1 MYSIH
6 LHRHNQSLL
15 SNIDPSRAIHQKNQ
29 LSLRA
34 YHRIDEWKSRN
45 TELVQSVYGKVT
57 KRTKFPRLRQISQ
70 TPDHLIPAENPYS
83 ESEFNESLRK
93 TEKSKHLGKYF
104 IRVKYLST
112 QERMNLSMYSNSYVD
127 VCPPKSPGKEKV
139 LPTTV
144 RKVKDLR
151 TEQKSNKKDG
161 KWTPDPF
168 FDPCNE
174 KIFRQRQKSL
184 EPAKAFFVTTK
195 VPPPKSNLL
204 ISKKFSE
211 FYNSLNGKK
220 LYKNSIDEIFRA

>member
-6 LHRHNQSLL
+6 RHRHQQSLL
-15 SNIDPSRAIHQKNQ
+15 SNSDQSRSIAQKNQ
-29 LSLRA
+29 LSWRA
-34 YHRIDEWKSRN
+34 YHRIDDWKSKN
-45 TELVQSVYGKVT
+45 TELIQSVYGKVT
-57 KRTKFPRLRQISQ
+57 KKTNLPKLRQVSQ
-70 TPDHLIPAENPYS
+70 TPDRLIPAENPYI
-83 ESEFNESLRK
+83 ENEFTESLRK
-93 TEKSKHLGKYF
+93 TEKSKHLGKFF

-127 VCPPKSPGKEKV
+127 VCPPQAPCKEKI
-139 LPTTV
+139 LPMTV
-144 RKVKDLR
+144 RKTKELNK
-151 TEQKSNKKDG
+151 ELKKDG

-168 FDPCNE
+168 CDPSNE

-195 VPPPKSNLL
+195 VPSPKSNLL

-220 LYKNSIDEIFRA
+220 LYKNSINEIFRV